1 MRWDIVKN
9 ELYAVSGEGEKEE
22 TKKNIFDKEEVK
34 IDTAYRK
41 LGDFRAEEER
51 GGETKKKTSE
61 YTLERKTRERQWWCT
76 YANAIRENG
85 NGWGGGE

>member
-1 MRWDIVKN
+1 MKN
-9 ELYAVSGEGEKEE
+9 ELYAVSREKKL
-22 TKKNIFDKEEVK
+22 KKNIFDKEEVK

-51 GGETKKKTSE
+51 GGETKKKKKRQVNTRSKGK
-61 YTLERKTRERQWWCT
+61 LEKDSGWCT